1 MMNIT
6 LVLALLASRSTTV
19 GHVISFFL
27 TPCSKWICHGASS
40 LGLSEILCVKL
51 FLLCSRQ
58 LKDLEGFAF
67 P

>member
-19 GHVISFFL
+19 GHVITFFL
-27 TPCSKWICHGASS
+27 TACSKGVCHGASS
-40 LGLSEILCVKL
+40 LGLSETLYL
-51 FLLCSRQ
+51 NFFLQCSRQ